1 MGIEEVW
8 IVCAETQRRVG
19 LGYNLWM
26 IGKWETGDRRL
37 RGCLKK
43 RRTYTKKPYF
53 GYCIAYIIRLGTI
66 PLFFLQIP

>member
-37 RGCLKK
+37 RG
-43 RRTYTKKPYF
+43 PYF

-66 PLFFLQIP
+66 PIFFFNLQIP